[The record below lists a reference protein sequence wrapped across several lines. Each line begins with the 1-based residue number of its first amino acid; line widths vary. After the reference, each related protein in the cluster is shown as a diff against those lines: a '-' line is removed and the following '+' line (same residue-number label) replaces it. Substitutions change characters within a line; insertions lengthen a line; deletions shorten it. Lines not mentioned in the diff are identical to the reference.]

1 MNVLIVIDNYDSFTY
16 NLVQAFGQLGAEVVV
31 YRNDEHEVNEILAE
45 KPDGIILSPGP
56 GTPREAGITL
66 NLIQSVLSCAEAG
79 QIIPVLGVCLG
90 HQSLGMSFGS
100 QVIRAPEIV
109 HGKTSRIYHNGQGL
123 FQNLDQGFQAARYH
137 SLMVDPKQLNPEL
150 EVTAQT
156 EDGLIMGINHRKYP
170 FYGVQFHPESIL
182 TPDGSKLLQAFYAMT
197 NPH

>member
-1 MNVLIVIDNYDSFTY
+1 MLIVIDNYDSFTY

-31 YRNDEHEVNEILAE
+31 YRNDEHEVSEILAE

-66 NLIQSVLSCAEAG
+66 NLIQSVLSCAERG
-79 QIIPVLGVCLG
+79 QIIPILGVCLG

-109 HGKTSRIYHNGQGL
+109 HGKTSRIYHNGKGL
-123 FQNLDQGFQAARYH
+123 FKNLEQGFPAARYH
-137 SLMVDPKQLNPEL
+137 SLIVDPEQLNPEL

-156 EDGLIMGINHRKYP
+156 ENGLIMGINHRKYP
-170 FYGVQFHPESIL
+170 FHGVQFHPESIL
-182 TPDGSKLLQAFYAMT
+182 TPDGSKLLQAFYSMT
-197 NPH
+197 KPQ